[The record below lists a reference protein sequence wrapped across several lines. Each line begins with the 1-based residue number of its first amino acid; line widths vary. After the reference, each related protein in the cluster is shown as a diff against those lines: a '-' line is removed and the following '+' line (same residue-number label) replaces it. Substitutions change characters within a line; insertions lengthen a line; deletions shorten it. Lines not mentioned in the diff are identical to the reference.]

1 MNQVEIALHHTVL
14 AWLTMDGD
22 IGIIEELTLA
32 VFDKREIILVDLGC
46 CAIIECHMPIDT
58 LDVYYINI
66 VTLFVEERVE
76 SLT

>member
-1 MNQVEIALHHTVL
+1 MNQVEIALHHAVL

-22 IGIIEELTLA
+22 VGIIEELALA
-32 VFDKREIILVDLGC
+32 VLDKREVILVDFGC
-46 CAIIECHMPIDT
+46 CAIVECHMPVDT